1 MILHV
6 TAGSSWWLFAAA
18 NLILFL
24 HVAGGTVGI
33 ISGAV
38 ALRSRKGGRSH
49 RIAGTVFLVAMLI
62 MATIGTA
69 TSPFLPVPSMTNVA
83 AGTLTFY
90 LVATG
95 WVAIKREDGRIG
107 RFETGALG
115 VALGVVAAAMI
126 FIFMAMNSPTGRIG
140 KTPPEAFYVF
150 ALVAAIAAAGDLKLI
165 LRGGISG
172 SARIARHL
180 WRMSAALTIA
190 SGSFFLGQQRII
202 PAYMRGSPWLFVPVI
217 APLLLIVFWLIR
229 VRLMPWFK
237 TPRFPR
243 GKTVPQFSQ

>member
-1 MILHV
+1 MMEC
-6 TAGSSWWLFAAA
+6 AA
-18 NLILFL
+18 
-24 HVAGGTVGI
+24 
-33 ISGAV
+33 
-38 ALRSRKGGRSH
+38 
-49 RIAGTVFLVAMLI
+49 
-62 MATIGTA
+62 
-69 TSPFLPVPSMTNVA
+69 PVPSMTNVA

-107 RFETGALG
+107 RFEKGGLG
-115 VALGVVAAAMI
+115 VALGVVAAGAI
-126 FIFMAMNSPTGRIG
+126 FILMAMNSPTGTIG
-140 KTPPEAFYVF
+140 KTPPQAFYVF
-150 ALVAAIAAAGDLKLI
+150 ALVGAIAAAGDLKMI

-190 SGSFFLGQQRII
+190 SGSFFLGQQRIM
-202 PAYMRGSPWLFVPVI
+202 PAFMRGSPWLFVPVI
-217 APLLLIVFWLIR
+217 APLLLMVFWLIR

-237 TPRFPR
+237 SPRFQR